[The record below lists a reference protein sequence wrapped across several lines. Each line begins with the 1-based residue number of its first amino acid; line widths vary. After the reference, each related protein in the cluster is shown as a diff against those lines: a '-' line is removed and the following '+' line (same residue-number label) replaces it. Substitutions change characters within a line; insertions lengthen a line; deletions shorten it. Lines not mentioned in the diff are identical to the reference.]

1 MNKIL
6 SLIILPMILAATAG
20 CHSVDDDRIPPVDV
34 YIPFNSQPE
43 WTVYGVSG
51 ACSHKRFIKQD
62 RIPADFPYP
71 AMSYTGYGGV
81 LLCTDIHGTPVAYD
95 LACPVEVNP
104 TVRVVINS
112 EKLEAE
118 CPVCHSTYD
127 VFANNGIPTGGV
139 AASDGYALRRY
150 RVGAGASGQ
159 YMIVTR

>member
-1 MNKIL
+1 
-6 SLIILPMILAATAG
+6 
-20 CHSVDDDRIPPVDV
+20 
-34 YIPFNSQPE
+34 
-43 WTVYGVSG
+43 
-51 ACSHKRFIKQD
+51 
-62 RIPADFPYP
+62 
-71 AMSYTGYGGV
+71 V